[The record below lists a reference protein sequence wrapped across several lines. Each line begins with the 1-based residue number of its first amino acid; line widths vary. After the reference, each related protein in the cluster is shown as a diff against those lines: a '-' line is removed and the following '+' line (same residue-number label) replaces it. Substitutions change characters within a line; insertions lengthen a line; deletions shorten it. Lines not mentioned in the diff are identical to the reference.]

1 MEKLY
6 EIDALIDEFWYHDL
20 EDIAFREC
28 INNLIG
34 TKSLERR
41 SVDSKRMYARVLL
54 ECLLYK
60 DSEDDEVN
68 LEEIFH
74 PEVIKYGYYGYQYKG
89 MIDVLQRSR
98 LEKDYL
104 KDKTSHWDK
113 KKKEGK
119 LDED

>member
-41 SVDSKRMYARVLL
+41 SVDSKRMYARVLS

-60 DSEDDEVN
+60 DSEDDGV
-68 LEEIFH
+68 LKFW
-74 PEVIKYGYYGYQYKG
+74 IKKG
-89 MIDVLQRSR
+89 
-98 LEKDYL
+98 
-104 KDKTSHWDK
+104 
-113 KKKEGK
+113 
-119 LDED
+119 